1 MRTSSCFLKVWIA
14 LLVTGFGATNPL
26 LAATGVTQSWATL
39 VEPTNAL
46 FEAGGISPGPAG
58 DVFVLGQTRPSG
70 VSYIHDI
77 VLSRYNSNGVRLWQS
92 VYQPPEGPTANEVT
106 GGIAARGTNVY
117 VAATISSSN
126 TQDFLTLKYRNTGQ
140 LEWAAR
146 LDGDGHSSDHAGDVA
161 VDAQGNVLVVGN
173 SIGTNGTTD
182 IVVFKYSPTGTLLW
196 KYYYDGPEHE
206 TDSAVGIRV
215 GADGSTYVGGN
226 STSGSHSSVVTFK
239 LDANGQVQWMAR
251 ETSTDLYGANASA
264 FDVDAAGNV
273 VTFASERFYIV
284 LWKYEANGNRQWT
297 ARYRAEEPASMS
309 AWGVRF
315 DGSGNIIASANLYG
329 SGTNDPVVLKYAAD
343 GQQLWTARVVDP
355 SGAGPLQ
362 SFAVD
367 GEGNAYLSSERYPD
381 VATVKVGSD
390 GAQLWSTTY
399 NGGGP
404 YIDWAQFMQVAPP
417 GDVFVAVRSG
427 YFSDAFVSLVKY
439 TQQPVPG
446 AVTAFVT
453 PALQVVD
460 FGTNVVFTAQ
470 TTGPGP
476 VQFQWRR
483 NGRAIP
489 GATSATLTLTNVQV
503 IDRGDFS
510 VVVSNPAGATVSPE
524 ARLSVRIPPEVIVG
538 PTQTVAYLG
547 TETIFQAT
555 VSGND
560 FVTLQWRHDGINIPG
575 ATNEFLKLVNLTGA
589 ANGTYDVVASTFG
602 GMATSSAAGLRISGA
617 VELIGTT
624 PHRSTLSSWS
634 SSPQFRVLTNGQFV
648 IAARSNHLTLGGI
661 ILVRKH
667 DTNGA
672 LLWSTLFESPLLTNA
687 EPTGLA
693 LDGAGNIY
701 ITGQTEVQAY
711 SEAGGAALAVLKYSP
726 DGQLLWSR
734 VQMGTN
740 VWGTIHPFAVDPDGN
755 TTLGIFGR
763 DGVRVIRYN
772 SAGDVQWT
780 YEDTSP
786 DNDNIAVAVDASG
799 NSYVGTTIRVGGDS
813 EIRLRKFDSNG
824 VLLWTTPD
832 IDGIYNR
839 MGAIAVD
846 GSGNVIVAGMGEVEI
861 PDSWMFVLK
870 YSPSGQKLWETRTGS
885 GWSEIA
891 SIVALAVG
899 PADEITVLTM
909 SDDDYIQE
917 QSGLTRI
924 SANGQLRYRIGEPE
938 IILGYPRGRPQL
950 ALDQFGNAYI
960 TGSFGFTVTAKYDAY
975 GSRLWL
981 VYYGSYPWEWSSS
994 FALGLDAVGDVRVL
1008 ASKGYG
1014 SDSGTDFSV
1023 LHYRQRHPAGNFR
1036 VRLVPDA
1043 AGTFHIGV
1051 PEGESFQIE
1060 ASTDLQ
1066 NWTVLGAA
1074 ETQQLL
1080 RPGGTAFS
1088 GSTRRFFRLQSVE

>member
-1 MRTSSCFLKVWIA
+1 MRTSYCFFKVWIA
-14 LLVTGFGATNPL
+14 LLITGFSANPL
-26 LAATGVTQSWATL
+26 LAATGVTQSWATRI
-39 VEPTNAL
+39 EPTNAL
-46 FEAGGISPGPAG
+46 FEAGGISHGSAG

-70 VSYIHDI
+70 VTYNHDI
-77 VLSRYNSNGVRLWQS
+77 VVSRYNSNGVRLWQS
-92 VYQPPEGPTANEVT
+92 TYQPPEGPTANEWT
-106 GGIAARGTNVY
+106 GGIAAHGTNVY
-117 VAATISSSN
+117 VVATISSSN

-146 LDGDGHSSDHAGDVA
+146 LDGDGHSTDYAGDVE

-173 SIGTNGTTD
+173 SIGTNGSTD

-206 TDSAVGIRV
+206 TDRAVGIRV
-215 GADGSTYVGGN
+215 STDGSSYVAGN
-226 STSGSHSSVVTFK
+226 STPGSQSSVVTFK
-239 LDANGQVQWMAR
+239 LDANGQVQWIAR
-251 ETSTDLYGANASA
+251 ETSTDIYGVNATS
-264 FDVDAAGNV
+264 FDVDSAGNV
-273 VTFASERFYIV
+273 VTFARESFYTV

-297 ARYRAEEPASMS
+297 ARYRAEEPATLY

-329 SGTNDPVVLKYAAD
+329 PATNDALVIKYAAD
-343 GQQLWTARVVDP
+343 GQQLWAARVVDP
-355 SGAGPLQ
+355 SGVGHMQA
-362 SFAVD
+362 FAVD

-381 VATVKVGSD
+381 VATIKVGAD
-390 GAQLWSTTY
+390 GSQRWSITY
-399 NGGGP
+399 NGGGLFT
-404 YIDWAQFMQVAPP
+404 DWAQFMQAVPG
-417 GDVFVAVRSG
+417 GDVFVAVRSV
-427 YFSDAFVSLVKY
+427 YFSEAFVSLVKY

-446 AVTAFVT
+446 AVTAVVT

-460 FGTNVVFTAQ
+460 PGTNVVFTAAA
-470 TTGPGP
+470 TGPGP

-489 GATSATLTLTNVQV
+489 GATNATLTLTNVQV
-503 IDRGDFS
+503 FDRGDFS

-524 ARLSVRIPPEVIVG
+524 ARLSVRTPPEVIVG

-547 TETIFQAT
+547 TETAFQAT

-560 FVTLQWRHDGINIPG
+560 FVTLQWRHNGTNIPG

-589 ANGTYDVVASTFG
+589 ANGSYDVVASTLG
-602 GMATSSAAGLRISGA
+602 GTTTSSAAGLRISGA
-617 VELIGTT
+617 VELLGTT
-624 PHRSTLSSWS
+624 PHRSSYSSWAY
-634 SSPQFRVLTNGQFV
+634 SPQFHVLTNGQFV
-648 IAARSNHLTLGGI
+648 IAARSNHLTLGGS

-667 DTNGA
+667 DANGA
-672 LLWSTLFESPLLTNA
+672 LLWSTLFDSRLLTNA

-701 ITGQTEVQAY
+701 ITGQSEQQAI
-711 SEAGGAALAVLKYSP
+711 SEATGAALAVMKYSS

-755 TTLGIFGR
+755 TTLGILGR
-763 DGVRVIRYN
+763 EGVRVIRYN

-780 YEDTSP
+780 HDDTSP
-786 DNDNIAVAVDASG
+786 DNDTIAVAVDASG
-799 NSYVGTTIRVGGDS
+799 NSYLGTTIRVGGDN

-832 IDGIYNR
+832 VDGIYNR
-839 MGAIAVD
+839 IGAIAVD
-846 GSGNVIVAGMGEVEI
+846 GSGNLIVAGTGQLEI

-870 YSPSGQKLWETRTGS
+870 YSPAGQKLWETRTGS

-924 SANGQLRYRIGEPE
+924 SANGQLKYRIGEPD
-938 IILGYPRGRPQL
+938 ILVNRPPQL
-950 ALDQFGNAYI
+950 SLDNFGNAYI
-960 TGSFGFTVTAKYDAY
+960 TGSYGRAGTAKYDAY

-981 VYYGSYPWEWSSS
+981 VSYGSYPSEWSSGL
-994 FALGLDAVGDVRVL
+994 ALGLDAIGDVRVL
-1008 ASKGYG
+1008 VTEGFG
-1014 SDSGTDFSV
+1014 SEAGADFSV

-1080 RPGGTAFS
+1080 QPGGTAFS
-1088 GSTRRFFRLQSVE
+1088 GSPRQFFRLLSAE